1 LAPIKRALGIL
12 AAIIACTVALGAVA
26 GAAQARAIGAFTT
39 KGAWSFWSAPGL
51 HPPKATADKPVF
63 ARQLATSG
71 YFMAANF
78 YNLNSPTPMVGQSGP
93 FIFDNKLQPV
103 WFHPVPTNV
112 VANNLQ
118 VQRYQGRPVLA
129 WWQGVVNNVG
139 ATVSG
144 AYVIVDQHYKPVAT
158 LTGQGGWVLSL
169 HDFQISGHVAWVSAY
184 KNIPMNL
191 TPYGGPA
198 NGVLVDF
205 AVQEYDLTTGRLLGT
220 WDALHHV
227 PPSQSKQSANVVVSG
242 KAIPWD
248 AYHGNSIQ
256 LVGSNKFL
264 ISLRN
269 TWAAYL
275 VDANPSNLDAPTT
288 EWTLSGNQKIS
299 TYSLPTKASFHW
311 QHDVRLGSNN
321 VVSVFDD
328 ACGAIT
334 GSKKSGPASAAS
346 RGLVLRLNT
355 SIHPGSLVAQYPRA
369 RNFEVFFLGS
379 TQVLGGGNVLVGW
392 GSTPF
397 FSEFSKAGKTLLD
410 VRWPGPDVTY
420 RVLRQKWVGTP
431 SYPPNGA
438 VRKQTGKTTVYASWN
453 GATLVAAWRVLAG
466 SSQTR
471 LSTVVSRAGK
481 SWFETAISV
490 PGNHTWF
497 EVQALGSNGRVI
509 GVSKPFNSGTR
520 PSASG
525 TSGTSSTPPLVG
537 GY

>member
-1 LAPIKRALGIL
+1 
-12 AAIIACTVALGAVA
+12 
-26 GAAQARAIGAFTT
+26 
-39 KGAWSFWSAPGL
+39 
-51 HPPKATADKPVF
+51 VF

-78 YNLNSPTPMVGQSGP
+78 YNLNSPTPMIGQSGP

-103 WFHPVPTNV
+103 WFHAVPTNV

-118 VQRYQGRPVLA
+118 VQRYQGQPVLS

-139 ATVSG
+139 AVVSG

-158 LTGQGGWVLSL
+158 LTGQGGWILSL
-169 HDFQISGHVAWVSAY
+169 HDFQISGRIAWVSAY
-184 KNIPMNL
+184 KNVPMNL

-198 NGVLVDF
+198 NGVLLDF
-205 AVQEYDLTTGRLLGT
+205 AVQEYDLPTGRLLGT
-220 WDALHHV
+220 WDALHHL
-227 PPSQSKQSANVVVSG
+227 PLSQSKQSANLVVGG
-242 KAIPWD
+242 KPMAWD

-256 LVGSNKFL
+256 LVGSNKFVV
-264 ISLRN
+264 SLRN

-275 VDANPSNLDAPTT
+275 VDINASNLDASTT

-299 TYSLPTKASFHW
+299 SFSLPTKARFHW
-311 QHDVRLGSNN
+311 QHDVRLGSGN

-328 ACGAIT
+328 ACCAIT
-334 GSKKSGPASAAS
+334 GPKKFGPPSGPS
-346 RGLVLRLNT
+346 RALVLKLNT
-355 SIHPGSLVAQYPRA
+355 TSHTGSYLAQYPRGKS
-369 RNFEVFFLGS
+369 FEVFFLGS

-392 GSTPF
+392 GSTPY

-410 VRWPGPDVTY
+410 VRWPGPDLSY

-438 VRKQTGKTTVYASWN
+438 VRTQKGKTTVYASWN

-466 SSQTR
+466 SSKTH
-471 LSTVVSRAGK
+471 LSTVVSKAGK
-481 SWFETAISV
+481 SGFETAISV

-497 EVQALGSNGRVI
+497 EVQALGSRGNVI
-509 GVSKPFNSGTR
+509 GTSNPFNSGTH
-520 PSASG
+520 PSPAGS
-525 TSGTSSTPPLVG
+525 SGTSSTPPLVG